1 MNLFFEA
8 QFLLSLLALKENQ
21 DRVPVTREDQLNMR
35 KKPDG
40 DGRSRRGKG
49 KGRGRAE
56 ESPLARQQLRNLQ
69 QQAHQS
75 RSKQSARH

>member
-35 KKPDG
+35 K
-40 DGRSRRGKG
+40 
-49 KGRGRAE
+49 
-56 ESPLARQQLRNLQ
+56 NLTGMAAAVVAKAKAGEGQ
-69 QQAHQS
+69 RKAH
-75 RSKQSARH
+75 